1 MQTNYGSPII
11 GTLDATGSVAVNVT
25 GILTPSSTIVLISSA
40 VGAAMAFS
48 VDGGDSYYN
57 ITPTGTKTGQM
68 YFVLTFPVTNIGF
81 SGAEGD
87 TWAIL

>member
-1 MQTNYGSPII
+1 MTTNYGSPITGVI
-11 GTLDATGSVAVNVT
+11 DATGSAVVNVT
-25 GILTPSSTIVLISSA
+25 GILTPSSTLVLTSTDNT
-40 VGAAMAFS
+40 AAMAFS
-48 VDGGDSYYN
+48 VDGGDLYYE
-57 ITPTGTKTGQM
+57 ITPTATQTGQM

>member
-1 MQTNYGSPII
+1 MTTNYGSPIT
-11 GTLDATGSVAVNVT
+11 GTLDATGSAVVNVT
-25 GILTPSSTIVLISSA
+25 GLLTQTSTIVLSSTDG
-40 VGAAMAFS
+40 GAAMAFS
-48 VDGGDSYYN
+48 LDNGTLYYD

-68 YFVLTFPVTNIGF
+68 YFVLNFPVTNIGF